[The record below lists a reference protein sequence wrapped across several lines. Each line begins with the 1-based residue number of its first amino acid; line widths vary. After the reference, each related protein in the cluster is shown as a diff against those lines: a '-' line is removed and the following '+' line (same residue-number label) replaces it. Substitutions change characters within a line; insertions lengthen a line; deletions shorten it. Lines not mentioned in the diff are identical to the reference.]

1 MPRAFIQNGVWRAR
15 PMPEIDAP
23 AQRQATL
30 RVSIAA
36 AVATLAFT
44 ALQDGRP
51 AQAPAPVAKAVL
63 ISAPEIVIAAKAD
76 DRVPSMGAEPL
87 SPFRRR
93 APVQETP
100 AAEVSTPETTATART
115 AKSAREAEVVES
127 GMIRTADDTYRLAGI
142 ALPETA
148 RQCRRIDG
156 LAVGCLDRAQ
166 SYLQLLV
173 KGRAVSCERA
183 PQKND
188 GPLEANCRI
197 GDADI
202 AEQMVRQGWA
212 RAGEQPEERFVVAE
226 AAAKKQKL
234 GIWRE

>member
-1 MPRAFIQNGVWRAR
+1 
-15 PMPEIDAP
+15 MPEIDAP

-36 AVATLAFT
+36 AVATLGMAT
-44 ALQDGRP
+44 LHDARP
-51 AQAPAPVAKAVL
+51 AQTPASQPVARAAL

-76 DRVPSMGAEPL
+76 DRVPSIGAEPL

-93 APVQETP
+93 APVLETQ
-100 AAEVSTPETTATART
+100 AAESASPETTATPRT
-115 AKSAREAEVVES
+115 VKSAREAEVIDA
-127 GMIRTADDTYRLAGI
+127 GMIRTAEETYRLAGI
-142 ALPETA
+142 ELPETSQ
-148 RQCRRIDG
+148 QCRRIDG
-156 LAVGCLDRAQ
+156 LAVGCLDRAR

-173 KGRAVSCERA
+173 KGRAVACERA
-183 PQKND
+183 PQKHD
-188 GPLEANCRI
+188 GPLEANCRV

-202 AEQMVRQGWA
+202 AEQLVRQGWA
-212 RAGEQPEERFVVAE
+212 RASEKPEERFVVAE